1 MDRREPRHLEHDA
14 SSGSAA
20 ERDPDRP
27 RFVFVVARTRP
38 ELVLTLRRQF
48 QDDQRVD
55 VLLDRRQHD
64 RRAKPAPIGVPERRR
79 QADRRRPQDYWED
92 PAHHSAVLIP
102 VSLHPVGHVL
112 DVPPVGHVRE
122 PDKELTMERM
132 PVDETRVLAW
142 VQESQHVFQQ
152 VLPTL
157 LEQRAALTGQL
168 HDTTQRCRDLQ
179 AENDALRAEVARA
192 TAANRQL
199 AQGQADAVDSVSQ
212 FLARLTEVL
221 EPMRALAEKLGRVR
235 PPAAV

>member
-1 MDRREPRHLEHDA
+1 MDWGEPRHFEHD
-14 SSGSAA
+14 
-20 ERDPDRP
+20 DPDRP

-38 ELVLTLRRQF
+38 ELVQTLRRQF
-48 QDDQRVD
+48 RDDQRVD

-79 QADRRRPQDYWED
+79 QGDRRRPQDYWED

-102 VSLHPVGHVL
+102 VSLHPGGHGVEAL
-112 DVPPVGHVRE
+112 PFGGVRE

-152 VLPTL
+152 ILPSL
-157 LEQRAALTGQL
+157 LEQRSALTGQL

-179 AENDALRAEVARA
+179 AENDALRAELART
-192 TAANRQL
+192 TAAHRQL
-199 AQGQADAVDSVSQ
+199 AEGHAEAVDSVSQ

-221 EPMRALAEKLGRVR
+221 EPMMALAEKLGKVR
-235 PPAAV
+235 PPAAA

>member
-1 MDRREPRHLEHDA
+1 MDWGEPRHFEHD
-14 SSGSAA
+14 
-20 ERDPDRP
+20 DPDRP
-27 RFVFVVARTRP
+27 RFVFVVARARP
-38 ELVLTLRRQF
+38 ELVQTLRRQF
-48 QDDQRVD
+48 RDDQRVD

-102 VSLHPVGHVL
+102 VSLHPVGHGVEAL
-112 DVPPVGHVRE
+112 PFGDVRE

-152 VLPTL
+152 ILPSL
-157 LEQRAALTGQL
+157 LEQRSALTGQL

-179 AENDALRAEVARA
+179 AENDALRAELART
-192 TAANRQL
+192 TAAHRQL
-199 AQGQADAVDSVSQ
+199 AEGHAEAVDSVSQ

-221 EPMRALAEKLGRVR
+221 EPMMALAEKLGKVR
-235 PPAAV
+235 PPAAA

>member
-1 MDRREPRHLEHDA
+1 
-14 SSGSAA
+14 
-20 ERDPDRP
+20 
-27 RFVFVVARTRP
+27 
-38 ELVLTLRRQF
+38 
-48 QDDQRVD
+48 
-55 VLLDRRQHD
+55 
-64 RRAKPAPIGVPERRR
+64 
-79 QADRRRPQDYWED
+79 
-92 PAHHSAVLIP
+92 
-102 VSLHPVGHVL
+102 
-112 DVPPVGHVRE
+112 
-122 PDKELTMERM
+122 MERM

-221 EPMRALAEKLGRVR
+221 EPMRALADKLGRVR